1 MSKGDRTE
9 KTGLTSLSQV
19 FACLGLCER
28 GHLIELGVDAGV
40 FEATKV
46 DAFAVNDTV

>member
-1 MSKGDRTE
+1 MSKAQRDDETR
-9 KTGLTSLSQV
+9 LTSLSQV